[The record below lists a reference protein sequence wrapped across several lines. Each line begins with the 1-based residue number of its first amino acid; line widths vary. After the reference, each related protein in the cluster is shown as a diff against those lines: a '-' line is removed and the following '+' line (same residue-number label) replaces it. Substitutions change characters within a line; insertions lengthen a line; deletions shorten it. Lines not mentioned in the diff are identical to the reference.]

1 VPLPGVSLGLRFTL
15 STPTPDGTDRRRIL
29 VVDDE
34 VALRTLIARAFRE
47 RGYEV
52 VEMTD
57 GVGGLDAVRSSSQPF
72 DLVVTNSRMP
82 HLSGPQL
89 AECLRQEN
97 PDLPIIHISGSHG
110 YPATALPAD
119 VPTLFKPFSIWELVK
134 EGEKLMEERRPQ

>member
-1 VPLPGVSLGLRFTL
+1 M
-15 STPTPDGTDRRRIL
+15 STPTSGTSNRRRIL

-34 VALRTLIARAFRE
+34 VALRSLIARAFRE

-57 GVGGLDAVRSSSQPF
+57 GLGGLDAVRSSSLPF

-89 AECLRQEN
+89 ADCLRKEN
-97 PDLPIIHISGSHG
+97 PDLPIIHISGSRGH
-110 YPATALPAD
+110 PANGHPANALPAD
-119 VPTLFKPFSIWELVK
+119 VPTLFKPFNIWELVT
-134 EGEKLMEERRPQ
+134 EGEKLMEKRRSQ

>member
-1 VPLPGVSLGLRFTL
+1 MSEATSGVP
-15 STPTPDGTDRRRIL
+15 DRRRIL

-34 VALRTLIARAFRE
+34 VALRSLIARAFRE

-57 GVGGLDAVRSSSQPF
+57 GLGGLDAVRSSSLPF
-72 DLVVTNSRMP
+72 DLVVTNNRMP

-110 YPATALPAD
+110 HRATALPED
-119 VPTLFKPFSIWELVK
+119 VPTLFKPFNIWELVD
-134 EGEKLMEERRPQ
+134 EGEKLMQERGQGT

>member
-1 VPLPGVSLGLRFTL
+1 MTTPPPGVS
-15 STPTPDGTDRRRIL
+15 DRRRIL

-34 VALRTLIARAFRE
+34 VALRTLIARAFRD
-47 RGYEV
+47 RGYDV

-57 GVGGLDAVRSSSQPF
+57 GLGGLDAVRSSTLPF

-97 PDLPIIHISGSHG
+97 PTLPIIHISGSHG
-110 YPATALPAD
+110 HPATALPAD
-119 VPTLFKPFSIWELVK
+119 VPTLFKPFNIWELVT
-134 EGEKLMEERRPQ
+134 EGEKLMEKRRSQ

>member
-1 VPLPGVSLGLRFTL
+1 MS
-15 STPTPDGTDRRRIL
+15 SPTPGGTDRRRVL

-34 VALRTLIARAFRE
+34 VTLRTLIARAFRD

-57 GVGGLDAVRSSSQPF
+57 GLGGLDAVRSSSVPF

-97 PDLPIIHISGSHG
+97 PDLPIIHISGSHVH
-110 YPATALPAD
+110 PATALPDD
-119 VPTLFKPFSIWELVK
+119 VPTLFKPFSIWELVD
-134 EGEKLMEERRPQ
+134 EGEKLMDGRRLQ

>member
-1 VPLPGVSLGLRFTL
+1 M
-15 STPTPDGTDRRRIL
+15 STPPPGGTDRRRIL

-34 VALRTLIARAFRE
+34 VALRRLIARAFRE

-57 GVGGLDAVRSSSQPF
+57 GLSGLDAARSSSPPF

-89 AECLRQEN
+89 AQCLRDEDPN
-97 PDLPIIHISGSHG
+97 LPIIHLSGSHG
-110 YPATALPAD
+110 HPATDLPDD
-119 VPTLFKPFSIWELVK
+119 VPTLFKPFNIWELVR
-134 EGEKLMEERRPQ
+134 EGEKLMEEHGAQ